1 VLGADGFQRLSDRI
15 FDLEHLKNV
24 RELRPLIQRG

>member
-1 VLGADGFQRLSDRI
+1 VLGASLPQKLADRI

-24 RELRPLIQRG
+24 RELRPLLQRG